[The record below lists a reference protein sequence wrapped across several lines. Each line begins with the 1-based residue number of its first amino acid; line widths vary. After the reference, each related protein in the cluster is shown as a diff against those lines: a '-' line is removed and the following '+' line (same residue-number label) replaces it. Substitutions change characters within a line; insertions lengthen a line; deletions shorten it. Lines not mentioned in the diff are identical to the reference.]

1 MKVNEFFKNV
11 FSYANGIEQ
20 WCKNFLMQTS
30 GTKLTYTFTHDFAIA
45 DWYGEKSV
53 RESYNRIK
61 KSWISDYKAFTEV
74 AMSLNVLS
82 WANDQLAKQGIEGRE
97 KYIELYSELWFKA
110 KDDFYKKY
118 GKNEEACDY
127 FFNMTN

>member
-1 MKVNEFFKNV
+1 
-11 FSYANGIEQ
+11 
-20 WCKNFLMQTS
+20 
-30 GTKLTYTFTHDFAIA
+30 
-45 DWYGEKSV
+45 
-53 RESYNRIK
+53 
-61 KSWISDYKAFTEV
+61 
-74 AMSLNVLS
+74 MSLNVLS

-127 FFNMTN
+127 FFNMTD